1 MEKIFEIREYTD
13 GGPSDRG
20 DVTGYIKTGKTR
32 DQMREEN
39 GHGFT
44 DYIELTKEEY
54 LKKKRIAEQHLEMFN
69 IKLTQQVRNG
79 SKVKIISSPHGSNNK
94 IGDEGI
100 VKDYYGD
107 SGSEGGFRVSVEGRK
122 QVGNWHSIDE
132 VEILKY

>member
-20 DVTGYIKTGKTR
+20 DVTGYIKTDKTR
-32 DQMREEN
+32 EQMREEN

-54 LKKKRIAEQHLEMFN
+54 VKRRYTAYKFLEMFN

-79 SKVKIISSPHGSNNK
+79 SLVKLIDNSKSSSDNRV
-94 IGDEGI
+94 GDEGI
-100 VKDYYGD
+100 VEDYCEDD
-107 SGSEGGFRVSVEGRK
+107 SFRVVVNGRPRY
-122 QVGNWHSIDE
+122 GNWQSIKE
-132 VEILKY
+132 VVVLEY